1 LTRLAER
8 TGRNQFGDSRF
19 VVAEDAFE
27 HVLIVLA
34 KGWSSAPNGRRGS
47 REFRARTFDREF
59 AEG

>member
-1 LTRLAER
+1 MTRLAER

-34 KGWSSAPNGRRGS
+34 KARGSAANGRGGS

-59 AEG
+59 AES